1 MTRFLP
7 VLLLTVLFLS
17 PLRAEE
23 GYHWFHHIQAAPDD
37 VRAICPAPG
46 GRVWLGTNRGL
57 FRYGDFPGEIRYDLY
72 PDVFLQG
79 VNDISSLADGKL
91 LVRTRNG
98 GALWVYDPEENTAC
112 GFDEYMSGWGLDASA
127 GWDMKVFPDPEG
139 GIWISGSGRL
149 YRKDPGEEKV
159 RLLADVHAPIRKY
172 DSDGNRFCVLTDSLL
187 YLFSVN
193 RPGEGLSVRHGIKAN
208 GTGMSVALDEEGN
221 VWVGSDGLYRFR
233 GEDLRK
239 ETILETLP
247 VMDILRSRSG
257 GILAATGIS
266 GIYSFSADGKMR
278 QHLMHRS
285 FESGS
290 LSSNNIRSIREGEDG
305 ALWVC
310 YAKPLVSVCL
320 PGSMESPSR
329 HILPLVHS
337 GLEEN
342 VISIAQAPDGT
353 VWFGTDGQ
361 GIFCLD
367 PDTQEFRVPEITLS
381 HPSVTSLFF
390 DSRGRAWIGTYMGG
404 LYCRDGKKVCH
415 FLPNTSCFSIL
426 EDRSGNIWAG
436 MSGQGVYWIP
446 GDLDGDPEPVDMLSK
461 RWVYQLSE
469 GKDAIYAATTGG
481 LVSIRPDTREAS
493 LLTGTRSGRQAF
505 SNRYFASIVRDSRG
519 LFWTA
524 GIRSDCPL
532 EVFDPIRDTIL
543 RIPGLEKQNIKS
555 IVEDRDRNLWLAA
568 EKNLIQV
575 IVNYDSDRGRYTFH
589 PSIYRL
595 RNAEPFTG
603 SYNGRVAVRLS
614 DGTLLFGGTAG
625 YQRIPPTA
633 FPPSASLPKAP
644 ALSVTAV
651 QVNNGYRWIDDTTRE
666 KGLRLGHQDSD
677 VSVIISA
684 EDYASP
690 FVTTL
695 LYRLRNKESAWKP
708 VRGNVIDLNRLSPG
722 HYDLEVGNGNPDG
735 SLSGSVLPFSID
747 ILAPWYATGWAYFL
761 YALLLVSAVALF
773 VYYYTDRQRK
783 QISLDQIR
791 QEAERQHQLNEMKLR
806 FFTNISHDFR
816 TPLSLII
823 TPLEAY
829 LDDEAHKGE
838 EPFLRPIYRNAVRL
852 LNLVNQILDFRKLE
866 ADNVRLDYS
875 YGNLVPFLKDICSSF
890 TQFAHETGRRL
901 SFVADEKEILTAFD
915 KDKLSKILM
924 NLLSNAFKF
933 SPENGTVTVRVS
945 RSGDRFV
952 LSVEDN
958 GPGIPD
964 SRKEEVFER
973 FYQYRGGDSTSI
985 GSGIGLHIV
994 REFVRMQGGT
1004 VSVSDNHPSGSVF
1017 TVSLPLRGKDEV
1029 TSGEPEEGEPDIPG
1043 PDIGPV
1049 SSGKRL
1055 LLVEDNEDF
1064 RDFLKGQLSDEFQV
1078 YTASDGKEGLQVLEQ
1093 VDVDVIISDI
1103 MMEGMDGL
1111 ELCKAVKTNLAT
1123 SHIPFILLTAKAL
1136 ADDEIRGLKVGADE
1150 YITKPFHMQIL
1161 RLRIRKLLEAHLQ
1174 SQRRFSEKLD
1184 VSPSEITITPLDK
1197 QFMEKAIRLTEENMT
1212 DEDFSVEK
1220 LSSLLG
1226 MHRAHLY
1233 KKLMSLTGKTPLEF
1247 IRIIRLKRGAQY
1259 LIKSQLYISE
1269 IAYRVGYNSPKLFS
1283 RHFRSEFG
1291 MTPREYQTQNGIT
1304 FSPEEEDADENEK
1317 S

>member
-1 MTRFLP
+1 MKRYLP

-17 PLRAEE
+17 PLRAQE
-23 GYHWFHHIQAAPDD
+23 GFHWFHHIQTPDD

-46 GRVWLGTNRGL
+46 GRVWFGTNRGL
-57 FRYGDFPGEIRYDLY
+57 FRYGDFPNEIRYDLY
-72 PDVFLQG
+72 PEVFLQG
-79 VNDISSLADGKL
+79 VNDISFLADGKL

-98 GALWVYDPEENTAC
+98 GAFWVYDPEANTVC
-112 GFDEYMSGWGLDASA
+112 GFEQYLEAWGLGGSA
-127 GWDMKVFPDPEG
+127 GWGTRVSPDPEG
-139 GIWISGSGRL
+139 GILISVSGQL
-149 YRKDPGEEKV
+149 YRKDPGKEKA
-159 RLLADVHAPIRKY
+159 RLLADVHDPIRKY
-172 DSDGNRFCVLTDSLL
+172 DSDGKRFCVLTDSLL
-187 YLFSVN
+187 YLSSVG
-193 RPGEGLSVRHGIKAN
+193 RPGESTVIRHDIKAN
-208 GTGMSVALDEEGN
+208 GTEMSVALDEEGN

-233 GEDLRK
+233 REDLRK
-239 ETILETLP
+239 ETILATLS
-247 VMDILRSRSG
+247 VTDLLRSRSG
-257 GILAATGIS
+257 GILAATAIS
-266 GIYSFSADGKMR
+266 GIYSFSADGKIR

-290 LSSNNIRSIREGEDG
+290 LPSNNIRSIREGEDG
-305 ALWVC
+305 ALWLC
-310 YAKPLVSVCL
+310 FGKPQVSVSL

-329 HILPLVHS
+329 HILPLMQS

-367 PDTQEFRVPEITLS
+367 PDTREFRVPEINLS
-381 HPSVTSLFF
+381 HPSVTALFF
-390 DSRGRAWIGTYMGG
+390 DSRGRTWIGTFMGG
-404 LYCRDGKKVCH
+404 LYCQDGKKVYH

-426 EDRSGNIWAG
+426 EDGSGNIWAG
-436 MSGQGVYWIP
+436 MSGQGVYRIP
-446 GDLDGDPEPVDMLSK
+446 GDLAGDPEPVDMPSN

-469 GKDAIYAATTGG
+469 GKDAIYVATTTGI
-481 LVSIRPDTREAS
+481 VSIRPDTREAS
-493 LLTGTRSGRQAF
+493 LLKGTRSGRQVF
-505 SNRYFASIVRDSRG
+505 SNQYFASIIRDSRG
-519 LFWTA
+519 LFWAA

-532 EVFDPIRDTIL
+532 EVFDPVRDTIL

-555 IVEDRDRNLWLAA
+555 IVEDGDRNLWLAA
-568 EKNLIQV
+568 EENLIQV
-575 IVNYDSDRGRYTFH
+575 IVNYDSDQGRYTFH
-589 PSIYRL
+589 PSVYRI
-595 RNAEPFTG
+595 RNVEPLAG
-603 SYNGRVAVRLS
+603 SYNGRVAVRLR
-614 DGTLLFGGTAG
+614 DGALLFGGTAG
-625 YQRIPPTA
+625 YQRIDPTS
-633 FPPSASLPKAP
+633 FPPNASLPKAP

-651 QVNNGYRWIDDTTRE
+651 QVNNGYRWIDDETRK
-666 KGLRLGHQDSD
+666 KGLRLGHRDNN

-690 FVTTL
+690 FVTSL
-695 LYRLRNKESAWKP
+695 LYRIRNRESAWKP
-708 VRGNVIDLNRLSPG
+708 VRGNVLDLNRLSPG

-735 SLSGSVLPFSID
+735 SLSGSVVPFSID
-747 ILAPWYATGWAYFL
+747 ILSPWYATGWAYFL
-761 YALLLVSAVALF
+761 YTLLLVSAVALF
-773 VYYYTDRQRK
+773 VYYYMDRQRK

-823 TPLEAY
+823 TPLETY
-829 LDDEAHKGE
+829 LDDEAHKAE

-866 ADNVRLDYS
+866 ADKVRLNYT

-890 TQFAHETGRRL
+890 SQFAQETGRRL
-901 SFVADEKEILTAFD
+901 VFAASEEEILTAFD

-964 SRKEEVFER
+964 TRKEAIFER
-973 FYQYRGGDSTSI
+973 FYQYQEGDSSSI

-1004 VSVSDNHPSGSVF
+1004 VSVSDNHPSGAVF
-1017 TVSLPLRGKDEV
+1017 TVSLPLRGKEEV
-1029 TSGEPEEGEPDIPG
+1029 TSGEPEEEEPEIPG

-1093 VDVDVIISDI
+1093 VEVDVIISDI

-1174 SQRRFSEKLD
+1174 SQRRFSEKLE

-1197 QFMEKAIRLTEENMT
+1197 QFMEKAIRMTEENMT

-1259 LIKSQLYISE
+1259 LIQSQLYISE

-1291 MTPREYQTQNGIT
+1291 MTPREYQAKNGIT
-1304 FSPEEEDADENEK
+1304 FSPEEENADENEK